1 MLEIKG
7 LVKQYGNFTA
17 VDHLDLSVAEGAV
30 FGFVGP
36 NGAGKTTTM
45 RIMAGLLGATSGSVQ
60 IDGIDVIQNP
70 LLLREKI
77 GYMPDFFG
85 VYDNLKVSEYMDFYA
100 GAYEIPYRSR
110 EAIINPLLDLVN
122 LADKKDAY
130 VDVLSRGMK
139 QRLCLARSL
148 VHDPKLL
155 ILDEPA
161 SGLDPRARIE
171 MKEALKQ
178 LQHLNKTILISSHI
192 LPELAQ
198 MCTQVGIMDSGKL
211 LVQGSV
217 GDIMQR
223 LSQKR
228 VISVRSNGD
237 VGKITYVLQEHP
249 LVRSIVQNQ
258 GDLEFDFEGTDAD
271 LAEILKSLVMKGV
284 PIIHFK
290 EKEGDLEDVFMQ
302 VTGGDLL

>member
-7 LVKQYGNFTA
+7 LVKQYGDFTA
-17 VDHLDLSVAEGAV
+17 VDHLDLTVAEGEV

-45 RIMAGLLGATSGSVQ
+45 RIMAGLLGATSGSVH

-100 GAYEIPYRSR
+100 GAYQIPYRER

-122 LADKKDAY
+122 LADKKDEY

-161 SGLDPRARIE
+161 SGLDPRARVE

-178 LQHLNKTILISSHI
+178 LQTLGKTILISSHI

-217 GDIMQR
+217 NDIMAR

-228 VISVRSNGD
+228 VVSVKTTGD
-237 VGKITYVLQEHP
+237 LGKIVYVLQENP
-249 LVRSIVQNQ
+249 LVRSIVQHQ
-258 GDLEFDFEGTDAD
+258 GDLEFDFEGTDED
-271 LAEILKSLVMKGV
+271 LAEILRGLVMKGI
-284 PIIHFK
+284 PITHFK
-290 EKEGDLEDVFMQ
+290 EKEGDLEDVFME
-302 VTGGDLL
+302 VTGGVAL